1 MTGNGDWSILERGKM
16 AVDITTTL
24 NQITALPVQDQ
35 IELLH
40 QAWDRLIE
48 SGWEPELTVGQKAE
62 FDRRLD
68 NLDANPQS
76 AVPLEKLIERVRRQ
90 R

>member
-1 MTGNGDWSILERGKM
+1 M
-16 AVDITTTL
+16 DITSTL
-24 NQITALPVQDQ
+24 NQITALPVPDQ

-48 SGWEPELTVGQKAE
+48 SGWEPELTNAQTAE

-68 NLDANPQS
+68 ALDANPHS
-76 AVPLEKLIERVRRQ
+76 AVPLEKLIEHVRRP

>member
-1 MTGNGDWSILERGKM
+1 M
-16 AVDITTTL
+16 AVDINITL
-24 NQITALPVQDQ
+24 NQITAWPVQDQ

-48 SGWEPELTVGQKAE
+48 SGWEPELTVGQKSE
-62 FDRRLD
+62 FDRRLN

-76 AVPLEKLIERVRRQ
+76 AVSLEKLIDHMRRQ